1 LVVFQIYKDCHYF
14 NANIYGDKIMA
25 QMRVKDQDLVVEQVV
40 STIESNELEKFKA
53 RKDVQDIQEAMNERI
68 GMIKQLHDK
77 YKELEETIKAEQ
89 QELKDL
95 VQGFQKANGFEYSSY
110 ATKQGVWLDNVSTYG
125 VSIPELKVVWQLPYT
140 TKHEIS
146 TKLRLQTMGGDFD
159 VYKLIE
165 ELTTEFSS

>member
-1 LVVFQIYKDCHYF
+1 
-14 NANIYGDKIMA
+14 MA

-40 STIESNELEKFKA
+40 EKIEATELNKFKA
-53 RKDVQDIQEAMNERI
+53 RKDVQAVQSDIEARI
-68 GMIKQLHDK
+68 EVISRLFEQ
-77 YKELEETIKAEQ
+77 YKKLEENIKAEQ

-110 ATKQGVWLDNVSTYG
+110 ATKQGIWLDNISTYG
-125 VSIPELKVVWQLPYT
+125 VSIPELKLVWQLPYT
-140 TKHEIS
+140 KKHEIS

-165 ELTTEFSS
+165 ELTAEFSS